1 MLNQTEQIAISEKF
15 TTQPLRNQ
23 TLIFLLL
30 MKQSIKSHRFTKQV
44 PNSIESKYFGSPSQH
59 KYSIINEY

>member
-1 MLNQTEQIAISEKF
+1 MLNHIEQIAISEKLIA
-15 TTQPLRNQ
+15 QPSSNQ

-44 PNSIESKYFGSPSQH
+44 PNSIESKYFGNPSQH